1 MKKRIVNLLL
11 IVLVSF
17 GARAQNFTHRLPLHK
32 VDSTGYYN
40 VYLPLELFAVC
51 NPNYSDIR
59 IYPVDSKEQVPYMVQ
74 LSTDI
79 YLKKVPVSH
88 PVTYTVVE
96 ENARY
101 TEIEIPV
108 FQKYDE
114 GQHAFYTTEKW
125 TNNPNIK
132 IIVGNEDGVY
142 KEVNVDTLPKGEG
155 FYIAHHLIYGKRGLK
170 FRIEGPVAK
179 RPAIKTLLNYSLEND
194 PTAYHQI
201 QAKWKTSE
209 GENSHSSIVEATLPH
224 SAPLSMVKFEFTNP
238 LPFQRD
244 CSLTLTSG
252 NNQGSIFNKKT
263 ERAYYVNIGSNPVL
277 IETENHF
284 ANAFSLLINN
294 NDDAPLQI
302 KSIEALA
309 PKLFITLR
317 LEAGIN
323 YELKC
328 GDPDLKKP
336 KYDIE
341 YNSDVRTVG
350 TLTINTPPEA
360 IVESS
365 AEKTRKNLLLWG
377 ALGLCIIVMGG
388 MAFSMIKKA

>member
-1 MKKRIVNLLL
+1 MRKRIVNLLILVL
-11 IVLVSF
+11 ISF
-17 GARAQNFTHRLPLHK
+17 GAQAQNFTHRLSLPK

-40 VYLPLELFAVC
+40 VYLPKELYAAC

-59 IYPVDSKEQVPYMVQ
+59 IYPVGSKEQVPFMVQ
-74 LSTDI
+74 LSTDT

-101 TEIEIPV
+101 IEIEVPV
-108 FQKYDE
+108 FQKYDD
-114 GQHAFYTTEKW
+114 GQLAFYTTEKW
-125 TNNPNIK
+125 RTTERIKVMIANND
-132 IIVGNEDGVY
+132 GLYNEVSIDS
-142 KEVNVDTLPKGEG
+142 LPRGEG
-155 FYIAHHLIYGKRGLK
+155 FCVQNNRIFRTGGIKL
-170 FRIEGPVAK
+170 RIEGPVAK
-179 RPAIKTLLNYSLEND
+179 RPAIKTLLNYSFEND
-194 PTAYHQI
+194 PTAYHRI
-201 QAKWKTSE
+201 MAKWKTSE

-244 CSLTLTSG
+244 CSLTLTTG
-252 NNQGSIFNKKT
+252 NNQGSIFNKRT
-263 ERAYYVNIGSNPVL
+263 VRVYYVNIGSNPVL
-277 IETENHF
+277 VETENHF

-302 KSIEALA
+302 KSITALA

-328 GDPDLKKP
+328 GDPGLKKP

-341 YNSDVRTVG
+341 YNSDIKVVN
-350 TLTINTPPEA
+350 TLTINVAPEV
-360 IVESS
+360 ITESS
-365 AEKTRKNLLLWG
+365 ADKTRKNLLLWG
-377 ALGLCIIVMGG
+377 ALGLCSIVMGG
-388 MAFSMIKKA
+388 MAFSLIKKA